1 MSGEMRVEGVGKA
14 YRVWGSEWMRAAS
27 WFGLPT
33 RPREENWVLRNV
45 SFTIAPGEAV
55 GVIGQNGAGKSTLLK
70 LITGTAQ
77 PTEGRVTR
85 TGRVAAIL
93 ELGMGFNPD
102 LTGRQ
107 NAFHS
112 AGLMGYTQDQIEDA
126 MPGIEAFAEVGEY
139 FDQPVRTY
147 SSGMQVRVAFAVA
160 TAFTPDLLIVDEAL
174 SVGDSYFQHKS
185 FDRMRRFR
193 EEGTSIMLV
202 SHSLGDVKALCDRA
216 ILLDKGTV
224 LKDGQPDE
232 VIDYYNALI
241 ARKENELLAV
251 EQSRGKSGW
260 VTTRS
265 GTGQARVG
273 SLRLVDAATGAD
285 VALATVGQKLRLV
298 LEAEVLSDI
307 PSLVL
312 GFMLRDK
319 QGHVVWGSNTW
330 HAQQVQKD
338 VQQGERVVF
347 SLDFTCRLGPGSYS
361 VSPALV
367 STETHLVDNFEWVDN
382 LIVFDVMNAG
392 LPLFIGSNWLDGT
405 FAVERFTGNAAGAL
419 DASNTTAEK

>member
-1 MSGEMRVEGVGKA
+1 MSGELKVDNVGKA
-14 YRVWGSEWMRAAS
+14 YRVWTSEWLRAAR
-27 WFGLPT
+27 WFGVPT
-33 RPREENWVLRNV
+33 RPKEENWVLRNV

-77 PTEGRVTR
+77 PTEGQVTR

-112 AGLMGYTQDQIEDA
+112 AGLMGYSQEQIEAA
-126 MPGIEAFAEVGEY
+126 MPDIEAFAEVGEY

-202 SHSLGDVKALCDRA
+202 SHSLSDVKALCDRA
-216 ILLDKGTV
+216 ILLDKGRV
-224 LKDGQPDE
+224 LKDGEPDE
-232 VIDYYNALI
+232 VIDFYNALI
-241 ARKENELLAV
+241 AKKENETLAV
-251 EQSRGKSGW
+251 EQRRGKSGW

-265 GTGQARVG
+265 GTGQAKVARM
-273 SLRLVDAATGAD
+273 RLFDAETQQE
-285 VALATVGQKLRLV
+285 VALAMVGQKLRV
-298 LEAEVLSDI
+298 ELEASVGENL

-312 GFMLRDK
+312 GFMMRDK
-319 QGHVVWGSNTW
+319 QGHIIWGSNTW
-330 HAQQVQKD
+330 HTRQVQQD
-338 VQQGERVVF
+338 VRAGERVVF
-347 SLDFTCRLGPGSYS
+347 HLDFTCTLGPGSYS
-361 VSPALV
+361 ISPALV

-382 LIVFDVMNAG
+382 LLVFDVMNANRTT
-392 LPLFIGSNWLDGT
+392 FIGSNWLDAQFSVDRSGPS
-405 FAVERFTGNAAGAL
+405 AQGNEGL
-419 DASNTTAEK
+419 QQE

>member
-1 MSGEMRVEGVGKA
+1 MSGELRVEGVGKA
-14 YRVWGSEWMRAAS
+14 YRVWGSEWLRAAS

-33 RPREENWVLRNV
+33 RPREEHWVLRDV
-45 SFTIAPGEAV
+45 SFSIAPGEAV

-93 ELGMGFNPD
+93 ELGMGFNQD

-112 AGLMGYTQDQIEDA
+112 AGLMGYSQEQIAEA
-126 MPGIEAFAEVGEY
+126 MPGIEAFAEIGEY
-139 FDQPVRTY
+139 FDEPVRTY

-202 SHSLGDVKALCDRA
+202 SHSPGDVKALCDRV
-216 ILLDKGTV
+216 ILLDKGQV
-224 LKDGQPDE
+224 LKDGAPDE
-232 VIDYYNALI
+232 VIDFYNALI
-241 ARKENELLAV
+241 ARKENEKLSV
-251 EQSRGKSGW
+251 EQRRDESGW

-265 GTGQARVG
+265 GSGQAVVS
-273 SLRLVDAATGAD
+273 SLKLVDAGTGNE
-285 VALATVGQKLRLV
+285 VALAMVGQQLRLV
-298 LEAEVLSDI
+298 LEAEVRAPL

-312 GFMLRDK
+312 GFMIRDK

-330 HAQQVQKD
+330 HTEQVQSN
-338 VQQGERVVF
+338 VSAGERLRYT
-347 SLDFTCRLGPGSYS
+347 LDFTCRMGPGSYS

-367 STETHLVDNFEWVDN
+367 SSDTHMIDNFEWVDN
-382 LIVFDVMNAG
+382 LLVFEVMNADH
-392 LPLFIGSNWLDGT
+392 PMFIGSNWLDAE
-405 FAVERFTGNAAGAL
+405 FSVERSAVF
-419 DASNTTAEK
+419 

>member
-1 MSGEMRVEGVGKA
+1 MSGELKVDNVGKA
-14 YRVWGSEWMRAAS
+14 YRVWRSEWLRAAR
-27 WFGLPT
+27 WFGVPT
-33 RPREENWVLRNV
+33 QPKEENWVLRNV
-45 SFTIAPGEAV
+45 SFSIAPGEAV

-77 PTEGRVTR
+77 PTEGRVQR

-93 ELGMGFNPD
+93 ELGMGFNSD

-112 AGLMGYTQDQIEDA
+112 AGLMGYSQEQIETA
-126 MPGIEAFAEVGEY
+126 MPAIEAFAEIGDY

-193 EEGTSIMLV
+193 EQGTSIMLV
-202 SHSLGDVKALCDRA
+202 SHSPSDVKALCDRV
-216 ILLDKGTV
+216 ILLDKGRV
-224 LKDGQPDE
+224 LKDGAPDE

-241 ARKENELLAV
+241 AKKENEQLAV
-251 EQSRGKSGW
+251 EQQRGKSGW

-265 GTGQARVG
+265 GTGQAKVA
-273 SLRLVDAATGAD
+273 SLRLVDPTTGLDVAMAAVGQPLRLILEAD
-285 VALATVGQKLRLV
+285 VLA
-298 LEAEVLSDI
+298 DI

-330 HAQQVQKD
+330 HSSQVQTD
-338 VQQGERVVF
+338 LASGERVVF

-382 LIVFDVMNAG
+382 LIVFDVLNTG
-392 LPLFIGSNWLDGT
+392 VSPFIGSNWLDAD
-405 FAVERFTGNAAGAL
+405 FSVERGVVTPA
-419 DASNTTAEK
+419 TTRAQQEQ

>member
-1 MSGEMRVEGVGKA
+1 MSGELKVDNVGKA
-14 YRVWGSEWMRAAS
+14 YRVWRSEWLRAAR
-27 WFGLPT
+27 WFGVPT
-33 RPREENWVLRNV
+33 RPKEENWVLRNV

-77 PTEGRVTR
+77 PTEGRVQR

-93 ELGMGFNPD
+93 ELGMGFNSD

-112 AGLMGYTQDQIEDA
+112 AGLMGYSQDQIETA
-126 MPGIEAFAEVGEY
+126 MPAIESFAEIGDY

-193 EEGTSIMLV
+193 EQGTSIMLV
-202 SHSLGDVKALCDRA
+202 SHSPSDVKALCDRV
-216 ILLDKGTV
+216 ILLDKGRV
-224 LKDGQPDE
+224 LKDGAPDE

-241 ARKENELLAV
+241 AKKENEQLAV
-251 EQSRGKSGW
+251 EQQRGKSGW

-265 GTGQARVG
+265 GTGQAKVA
-273 SLRLVDAATGAD
+273 SLRLVDPGTGLDVAMAAVGQPLRLILEAD
-285 VALATVGQKLRLV
+285 VLA
-298 LEAEVLSDI
+298 DI

-330 HAQQVQKD
+330 HSSQVQTD
-338 VQQGERVVF
+338 LANGERVVF
-347 SLDFTCRLGPGSYS
+347 SLDFVCRLGPGSYS

-367 STETHLVDNFEWVDN
+367 STETHLVNNFEWVDN
-382 LIVFDVMNAG
+382 LIVFEVLNTG
-392 LPLFIGSNWLDGT
+392 VPPFIGSNWLDAG
-405 FAVERFTGNAAGAL
+405 FSVQRHAV
-419 DASNTTAEK
+419 ASTTDRAQPEQ

>member
-1 MSGEMRVEGVGKA
+1 MSGELKVDNVGKA
-14 YRVWGSEWMRAAS
+14 YRVWKSEWLRAAR
-27 WFGLPT
+27 WFGVPT
-33 RPREENWVLRNV
+33 RPKEENWVLRNV

-77 PTEGRVTR
+77 PTEGQVTR

-93 ELGMGFNPD
+93 ELGMGFSPD

-112 AGLMGYTQDQIEDA
+112 AGLMGYSQEQIEAA
-126 MPGIEAFAEVGEY
+126 MPEIEAFAEVGDY

-193 EEGTSIMLV
+193 DEGTSIMLV
-202 SHSLGDVKALCDRA
+202 SHSLGDVKALCDRV
-216 ILLDKGTV
+216 ILIDKGSV
-224 LKDGQPDE
+224 LKDGAPDE
-232 VIDYYNALI
+232 VIDFYNALI
-241 ARKENELLAV
+241 ARKENEKLTV
-251 EQSRGKSGW
+251 EQRRDSAGW

-265 GTGQARVG
+265 GSREAVVSSLKLEDAETG
-273 SLRLVDAATGAD
+273 DE
-285 VALATVGQKLRLV
+285 VALAMVGQKLKLV
-298 LEAEVLSDI
+298 LEAEVRASL

-312 GFMLRDK
+312 GFMIRDK

-330 HAQQVQKD
+330 HTKQIQEHVSA
-338 VQQGERVVF
+338 GERLRYT
-347 SLDFTCRLGPGSYS
+347 LDFTCRLGPGSYS

-367 STETHLVDNFEWVDN
+367 SSDTHMVDNFEWVDN
-382 LIVFDVMNAG
+382 LLVFEVMNADH
-392 LPLFIGSNWLDGT
+392 PMFIGSNWLDAE
-405 FAVERFTGNAAGAL
+405 FVVERTPAV
-419 DASNTTAEK
+419 